1 MYKEIRIICVTLTF
15 SVIILSV
22 ECKKVLSVSL
32 FNSTH
37 RSALW
42 LASTFDF
49 HCSEY
54 NLPSD
59 K

>member
-1 MYKEIRIICVTLTF
+1 MYKGIRIICVTLTF

-37 RSALW
+37 RSAL
-42 LASTFDF
+42 
-49 HCSEY
+49 
-54 NLPSD
+54 
-59 K
+59 